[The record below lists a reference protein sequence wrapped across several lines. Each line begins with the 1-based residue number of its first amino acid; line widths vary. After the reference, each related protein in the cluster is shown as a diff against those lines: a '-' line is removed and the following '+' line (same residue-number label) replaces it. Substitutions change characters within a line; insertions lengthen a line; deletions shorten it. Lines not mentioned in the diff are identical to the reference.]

1 METGNVK
8 DRVDL
13 ELEDMLSP
21 DASGPD
27 FIELNLTHRCDAC
40 TAAAVSQIEVSADLP
55 HLLLCGHHTRK
66 NLPRIFAM
74 GYAFDIPDE
83 YQYQYTRREIEMHP
97 QEYMLRDAGSTV

>member
-13 ELEDMLSP
+13 ELENILGS

-40 TAAAVSQIEVSADLP
+40 SAAAVSQIEVSANMP

-66 NLPRIFAM
+66 NLPNIIAM
-74 GYAFDIPDE
+74 GYAFDIPEE
-83 YQYQYTRREIEMHP
+83 YQYQYTRREIESRP
-97 QEYMLRDAGSTV
+97 QDYLLRDAGSAV

>member
-8 DRVDL
+8 DRLD
-13 ELEDMLSP
+13 EEFAIMLGS

-40 TAAAVSQIEVSADLP
+40 SAAAVSQIEISEDMP

-66 NLPRIFAM
+66 NLPKIFAM
-74 GYAFDIPDE
+74 GYAFDIPEE
-83 YQYQYTRREIEMHP
+83 YQYQFTQREVTSRP
-97 QEYMLRDAGSTV
+97 QEYQLRDAGSAI